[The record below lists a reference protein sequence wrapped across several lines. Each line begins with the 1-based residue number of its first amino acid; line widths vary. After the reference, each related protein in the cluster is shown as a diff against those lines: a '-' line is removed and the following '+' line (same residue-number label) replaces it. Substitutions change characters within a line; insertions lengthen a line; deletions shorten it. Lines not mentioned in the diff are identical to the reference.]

1 MEENKVK
8 QDEELDNEK
17 IEKIIEEGPKNKNE
31 EVKKSNKNII
41 YIVLISVFIVSLLI
55 FSTIFSL
62 MNINNNN
69 IVSGVKIKGIDVS
82 GLSKEQAKEKLDLVF
97 NEKKNEEIK
106 LKYSDFE
113 TTLNTE
119 ILDLNYDVEKAVDNA
134 ISLGKNGNIFVNNY
148 NILLALIGKKDIGVE
163 FSLNDEE
170 IDKFVEDI
178 GKNIKDAVIEPSYY
192 IDNDK
197 LIITRGKEGIK
208 VDKDLFIKNL
218 KNVLNTVNNKV
229 EYLDLPVYNKEPD
242 EIDIE
247 KIYNEVHTE
256 VQDAFYTKDP
266 FTVHPEVNGVDFNL
280 EEAKNILKEYKEEY
294 EIQLTITKAKITIA
308 QIGSEAFPDLLATY
322 TTRYD
327 ASDVNRTTNLRLACN
342 KLNDKVVLPG
352 ETFSYNKTLGERT
365 IAAGYKNA
373 KIYQSGQVVDG
384 LGGGICQISST
395 LYNAVLLANLDVVE
409 RSNHQFVT
417 SYAPAGRDATVVYG
431 LTDFKFKNTRNYAV
445 RLRASVSGGIA
456 TVSVYGIKETEYNI
470 SISTKTIS
478 TLPSS
483 VQYIDDS
490 SLPAG
495 TEKVQ
500 QKGTNGIITETYIT
514 KSLNG
519 AVVSSKLLSKDTYNP
534 MQRIIL
540 RGIGAQENSSSV
552 VNNQPVPE
560 STPVTAPESTP
571 VTAPE
576 NNSNES
582 NDNNTNNNGHN
593 ETATDNEINNS
604 LTNDIP

>member
-540 RGIGAQENSSSV
+540 RGVGAQENSSPV

-560 STPVTAPESTP
+560 STPVTVPESVP
-571 VTAPE
+571 EDVQE
-576 NNSNES
+576 NNSNG
-582 NDNNTNNNGHN
+582 NNTNNNSYN
-593 ETATDNEINNS
+593 DNTTDNEINNS

>member
-294 EIQLTITKAKITIA
+294 EIKLTITKAKITIA

-540 RGIGAQENSSSV
+540 RGVGAQENSSPV

-560 STPVTAPESTP
+560 STPVTVPESVP
-571 VTAPE
+571 EDVQE
-576 NNSNES
+576 NNSNG
-582 NDNNTNNNGHN
+582 NNTNNNSYN
-593 ETATDNEINNS
+593 DNTTDNEINNS

>member
-41 YIVLISVFIVSLLI
+41 CIVLISVFIVSLLI

-540 RGIGAQENSSSV
+540 RGVGAQENSSPV

-560 STPVTAPESTP
+560 STPVTAPESTS

-593 ETATDNEINNS
+593 DTATDNEINNS